1 MKMVTNLMINEFKLR
16 ELGMD
21 MMGYKVVRD
30 NEYSFH
36 HLIVPHRDCKR
47 KKIES
52 DGYVRWNGAILSSK
66 SAHPY
71 LHLVEQYKRAYFE
84 DITHQLINMN
94 QKGYVDVEDLRII
107 HDLLGEFELLYDY
120 EVSHKGKLLIK
131 PEYRN
136 RIVLNDENCEKIEN
150 VKKKILTRNI
160 NDDIL

>member
-30 NEYSFH
+30 NDYSFH

-52 DGYVRWNGAILSSK
+52 DGYVRWNGAILSTK

-107 HDLLGEFELLYDY
+107 HEILYEFELLYDY
-120 EVSHKGKLLIK
+120 EVSHKGKIIIK
-131 PEYRN
+131 PEYRK
-136 RIVLNDENCEKIEN
+136 RIELNEENCEKIEK
-150 VKKKILTRNI
+150 VKRKVLTLK
-160 NDDIL
+160 DKGDIL

>member
-30 NEYSFH
+30 NDYSFH
-36 HLIVPHRDCKR
+36 HLIVAHRDCKR

-52 DGYVRWNGAILSSK
+52 NGYVRWNGAILSSK

-94 QKGYVDVEDLRII
+94 QKGYIDVEDLRII
-107 HDLLGEFELLYDY
+107 HDLLHEFEILYDY

-150 VKKKILTRNI
+150 VKKKILTR
-160 NDDIL
+160 DTSSDIL

>member
-30 NEYSFH
+30 NDYSFH

-52 DGYVRWNGAILSSK
+52 DGYVRWNGAILSGK
-66 SAHPY
+66 TAHPY

-84 DITHQLINMN
+84 DITHQLISMN

-107 HDLLGEFELLYDY
+107 HEILHEFELLYDY
-120 EVSHKGKLLIK
+120 EVSHKGKIIIK
-131 PEYRN
+131 PEYRK
-136 RIVLNDENCEKIEN
+136 RIELNEENCEKIEK
-150 VKKKILTRNI
+150 VKRKVLTLK
-160 NDDIL
+160 DKGDIL

>member
-36 HLIVPHRDCKR
+36 HVLIPKRDCKR

-71 LHLVEQYKRAYFE
+71 LHLIERYKRDYFE

-94 QKGYVDVEDLRII
+94 QKGYVDIKDLQII
-107 HDLLGEFELLYDY
+107 HDLLREFELLYDY

-136 RIVLNDENCEKIEN
+136 RIILNEENCEKIEE
-150 VKKKILTRNI
+150 VKKKVLTLKR
-160 NDDIL
+160 DSDIL

>member
-30 NEYSFH
+30 NEYTFH

-52 DGYVRWNGAILSSK
+52 DGYVRWNGAILSGK
-66 SAHPY
+66 SSHPY

-84 DITHQLINMN
+84 DITHQLININ
-94 QKGYVDVEDLRII
+94 QKGYVDVEDLKLI
-107 HDLLGEFELLYDY
+107 HSILYEFEILYDY
-120 EVSHKGKLLIK
+120 EVSHRGKLIIK
-131 PEYRN
+131 PEYRS
-136 RIVLNDENCEKIEN
+136 RIELNEENCEKIEE
-150 VKKKILTRNI
+150 VKNKVLTSR
-160 NDDIL
+160 

>member
-1 MKMVTNLMINEFKLR
+1 MINEFKLR

-36 HLIVPHRDCKR
+36 HVLIPKRDCKR

-71 LHLVEQYKRAYFE
+71 LHLIERYKRDYFE
-84 DITHQLINMN
+84 DITYQLINMN
-94 QKGYVDVEDLRII
+94 QKGYVDVEDLQII
-107 HDLLGEFELLYDY
+107 HDLLREFELLYDY

-136 RIVLNDENCEKIEN
+136 RIILNDENCEKIEE
-150 VKKKILTRNI
+150 VKKKVLTLKR
-160 NDDIL
+160 DSDIL